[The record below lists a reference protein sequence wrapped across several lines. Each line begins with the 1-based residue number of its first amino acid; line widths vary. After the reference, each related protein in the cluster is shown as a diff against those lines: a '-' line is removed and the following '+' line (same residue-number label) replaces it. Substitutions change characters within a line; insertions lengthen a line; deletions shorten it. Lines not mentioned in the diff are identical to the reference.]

1 MGTQTK
7 SLDMAEILM
16 EAYQLADRI
25 NESEEVR
32 RYLHL
37 KERLDADPEVRRLIG
52 EFRRKKEKFEEA
64 QRFGHFHP
72 DYHAAK
78 EEAES
83 FQEKMARH
91 PLIAEFLQAEEQLDR
106 LLNEVSRTIAHAVS
120 ESVRVPV
127 NDPRPIKRRSC
138 SG

>member
-1 MGTQTK
+1 MGAQRK
-7 SLDMAEILM
+7 SLDMAEILL
-16 EAYQLADRI
+16 EAYQLADQI

-32 RYLHL
+32 RYLEL
-37 KERLDADPEVRRLIG
+37 KERLHADPDVRRLIR
-52 EFRRKKEKFEEA
+52 EFQRKKEKFEEC

-78 EEAES
+78 EEAEA
-83 FQEKMARH
+83 FQEKMAQH
-91 PLIAEFLQAEEQLDR
+91 PLISEFLKAEEQLDR

-127 NDPRPIKRRSC
+127 NDPRPIRNRKC